1 VAHSVGYRFRV
12 LGDELRRP
20 SGFGFTGEPTGR
32 PPLPDEAVSARR
44 RVGPLEDRA
53 RTWTLTGRRHAGSRR
68 RGCRA
73 RRSPSGSAATRG
85 TSRRC
90 KGGFGLALLPEAVLS
105 PGIGP
110 GGLFGRRAIKT
121 RGARLWPP
129 PSPPLSSWRLSWR
142 FSLWHFWWPTSRADG
157 GEAVHRCDYPGAGVC
172 PSPPGRCGLQV
183 RSLPW
188 AFPAYCSPH
197 ARAILARAE
206 KPRDPA
212 AERRR

>member
-110 GGLFGRRAIKT
+110 GGLFGRRAIIVAASIST
-121 RGARLWPP
+121 VVVVAIVVAVLAVA
-129 PSPPLSSWRLSWR
+129 LLV
-142 FSLWHFWWPTSRADG
+142 PTSRADG